1 MAQEAQGKRW
11 AMGVV
16 PQIFRWNLLS
26 RETGEQFQP
35 NLVRNINLTY
45 LAVVGNG
52 RNRTTTTFT
61 SQLIHF

>member
-26 RETGEQFQP
+26 RETGEQ
-35 NLVRNINLTY
+35 
-45 LAVVGNG
+45 LAVVGNE